1 MQSHQEL
8 EYLSQ
13 EPDNSFESNT
23 TCQERAEISL
33 VELFRILSRRKATIA
48 RAVIISAAIAA
59 GIALLLPAKY
69 TAEAVIFTPQRSQPS
84 LSALAQLT
92 SSGSAGGA
100 LSSLGVLSE
109 LGLRSPA
116 DLYVGILES
125 RTIADS
131 LITKFNL
138 KEVYKDDEFYTAR
151 KQLKH
156 NTTIKAGRDT
166 LIHVR
171 VDDRD
176 PHRAAQLANAYVDEL
191 ADQNSRV
198 ALTEASQRRL
208 FFETQM
214 AKEKDLL
221 SDAEIALRNTQ
232 QSTGLVAPTGQ
243 AEGLIRAVSQ
253 LHGEILSREAQVE
266 AMKAYATDDNPRLQI
281 AKREV
286 EALRGELDKLERGNH
301 IPGTAEVAA
310 GQLPEA
316 GLEYLR
322 KYRDLK
328 YHETL
333 FEVLA
338 KQYEAARLD
347 EAKSAP
353 MVQVIDRAVPPER
366 KSWPPRAILTVAA
379 AVLAGFVSAF
389 WILLRERPQLGR
401 T

>member
-1 MQSHQEL
+1 VQSHQEL